1 VSLAEKWEEYRTAQE
16 QKFTD
21 GGPIEKLFE
30 QALQRAFYAGAE
42 AATPESIPINPIQIS
57 REMYAK
63 YKTEPTPDM
72 AIVFT
77 LCRIE
82 EILRAEIDHFRSH
95 K

>member
-1 VSLAEKWEEYRTAQE
+1 MSLAEKFQE
-16 QKFTD
+16 HFGKTEGLNIPLHIQHAV
-21 GGPIEKLFE
+21 E
-30 QALQRAFYAGAE
+30 QAFYAGAE